1 MNERIVLRVAEATR
15 FHINRSLGHK
25 NTSLKGVVMKNFRT
39 GVYKP
44 AIALVLITLLSLI
57 LFGCGGG
64 GGDNGGNSQTESN
77 QWDAMVWD
85 QDDWG

>member
-1 MNERIVLRVAEATR
+1 M
-15 FHINRSLGHK
+15 
-25 NTSLKGVVMKNFRT
+25 KGVVMKEFST

-44 AIALVLITLLSLI
+44 ARALVLITLLTLI
-57 LFGCGGG
+57 LFGCGSGG
-64 GGDNGGNSQTESN
+64 SNNGGNSQSESN